1 MSSTV
6 INETTRLLDTPD
18 DFYSVDTRPF
28 DRRQWHDILLHFDDA
43 NLMQAWSYGA
53 ARWGEDNLSHVVLRK
68 NGEIVSAA
76 QVVTKK
82 IPVLGSGLSHIK
94 RGPLWHPRGQERDPE
109 VLRQMIRALREIY
122 AVQRGMLLRI
132 FPACIQNLGL
142 MRSIFDEEGFERN
155 FSIGIPK
162 TVFIDLS
169 YSLEELRG
177 SLKSTWRRNLVLAER
192 HNLVI
197 EHGTS
202 DELFDAFTKL
212 YVDLL
217 DRKRIGGVVDIAHY
231 QEMQKILPETLKM
244 RVMLCEYNG
253 EYVAGIVV
261 PYLGNT
267 AQNMLAATGTK
278 GLALRGSYLLQW
290 KMLEWLKGNGCRWY
304 DLDAVNHELYPG
316 ISQFKMGFAG
326 KLGWEVE
333 YPGQFESCTS
343 TVSQSSVRVG
353 EWLLK
358 TYGDTQTALKQ
369 LKSRRA
375 NHVASGD

>member
-1 MSSTV
+1 MSSTA
-6 INETTRLLDTPD
+6 INETALLNIPD
-18 DFYSVDTRPF
+18 DDTYSVDTGPF
-28 DRRQWHDILLHFDDA
+28 DQRQWHDIVVHFDDA

-53 ARWGEDNLSHVVLRK
+53 IRWGQENLSHLVLRK
-68 NGEIVSAA
+68 NGEIVAAA

-82 IPVLGSGLSHIK
+82 VPVLGSGLSHIK
-94 RGPLWHPRGQERDPE
+94 RGPMWQPRGKERDPE

-122 AVQRGMLLRI
+122 SVQRGMLLRI
-132 FPACIQNLGL
+132 FPACVHDLESI
-142 MRSIFDEEGFERN
+142 RSIFEEEGFDRN
-155 FSIGIPK
+155 LSIGVPK
-162 TVFIDLS
+162 TVFLDLS

-197 EHGTS
+197 KHGTS
-202 DELFDAFTKL
+202 DELFGAFTQL
-212 YVDLL
+212 YVELL
-217 DRKRIGGVVDIAHY
+217 DRKKIGGVVDITHY
-231 QEMQKILPETLKM
+231 QEMQKVLPESLKM
-244 RVMLCEYNG
+244 RVMLCECNG
-253 EYVAGIVV
+253 ENVAGIVV
-261 PYLGNT
+261 PYVGT
-267 AQNMLAATGTK
+267 IAQNMLAATGDK

-290 KMLEWLKGNGCRWY
+290 KMLEWLKDNGCRWY

-358 TYGDTQTALKQ
+358 TYGDTHSALKH

-375 NHVASGD
+375 NHASNGY

>member
-6 INETTRLLDTPD
+6 VNETAVLSIPD
-18 DFYSVDTRPF
+18 DFYTVETGPF
-28 DRRQWHDILLHFDDA
+28 DHQQWNDILLHFDDA

-82 IPVLGSGLSHIK
+82 VPVLGSGLSHIK
-94 RGPLWHPRGQERDPE
+94 RGPLWQARGKERDPE
-109 VLRQMIRALREIY
+109 VLRQMIRSLREIY
-122 AVQRGMLLRI
+122 SVQRGMLLRI
-132 FPACIQNLGL
+132 FPACVKNLEVI
-142 MRSIFDEEGFERN
+142 RTIFDEESFDRN
-155 FSIGIPK
+155 LTIGVPK
-162 TVFIDLS
+162 TVFLDLS

-192 HNLVI
+192 HNMI
-197 EHGTS
+197 IRHGTS
-202 DELFDAFTKL
+202 DELFAAFAKL
-212 YVDLL
+212 YTELL
-217 DRKRIGGVVDIAHY
+217 DRKQIDGVVNINHY
-231 QEMQKILPETLKM
+231 QEMQRVLPESLKM

-261 PYLGNT
+261 PYLGKI
-267 AQNMLAATGTK
+267 AQNMLAATGDK

-290 KMLEWLKGNGCRWY
+290 HMLEWLKEHGCRWY

-333 YPGQFESCTS
+333 YPGQFESCTN

-358 TYGDTQTALKQ
+358 TYGETQVALKQ

-375 NHVASGD
+375 NHTNGHN